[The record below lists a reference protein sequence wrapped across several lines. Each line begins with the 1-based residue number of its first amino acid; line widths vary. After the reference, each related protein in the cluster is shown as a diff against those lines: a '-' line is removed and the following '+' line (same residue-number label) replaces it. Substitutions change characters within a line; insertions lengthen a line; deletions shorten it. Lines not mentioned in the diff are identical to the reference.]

1 MAWLIPDIKK
11 PVTLKLTAD
20 DAKRE
25 AFGRVMSM
33 AGAGV
38 GILGGVIV
46 LNANPAFRAALKRG
60 GAVKMRLS
68 VQQAQQDALGKSLA
82 LIGTAVGMGGSL
94 LVMSANPKTKP
105 QFSKA
110 FNALPASV
118 RENSRLLTLLF
129 AGAIAAAAGYMI
141 RAQNR
146 AYAGS

>member
-1 MAWLIPDIKK
+1 MGWLIPDIKK

-25 AFGRVMSM
+25 ALGRVLSLT
-33 AGAGV
+33 GAGV

-46 LNANPAFRAALKRG
+46 LNANPAFRAALNRG
-60 GAVKMRLS
+60 GAVKLRLS

-94 LVMSANPKTKP
+94 LVMSASPKTKP
-105 QFSKA
+105 QFTQL
-110 FNALPASV
+110 FNSLPASV
-118 RENSRLLTLLF
+118 RENQRLLTLLF
-129 AGAIAAAAGYMI
+129 MGAIGAAAAYMI

>member
-1 MAWLIPDIKK
+1 MSWLIPDIKK

-25 AFGRVMSM
+25 ALGRVLSLT
-33 AGAGV
+33 GAGV
-38 GILGGVIV
+38 GILGGAIV
-46 LNANPAFRAALKRG
+46 LTNNPAFRQALNRG
-60 GAVKMRLS
+60 GPIKLTMS

-105 QFSKA
+105 QFTQV
-110 FNALPASV
+110 FNALPPAI
-118 RENSRLLTLLF
+118 RENQRVLTLLF
-129 AGAIAAAAGYMI
+129 VGAIGALAAYMI

-146 AYAGS
+146 AYAGT

>member
-1 MAWLIPDIKK
+1 MSFLIPDITK
-11 PVTLKLTAD
+11 PVTLQLSAD

-25 AFGRVMSM
+25 AIGRTLSL

-46 LNANPAFRAALKRG
+46 LNNNPAFRSALSRG
-60 GAVKMRLS
+60 GPIKLTMS

-105 QFSKA
+105 QFTQL
-110 FNALPASV
+110 FNQLPAGV
-118 RENSRLLTLLF
+118 RENKSLLMLLF
-129 AGAIAAAAGYMI
+129 AGGITALAAYMI
-141 RAQNR
+141 RSQNR
-146 AYAGS
+146 AYAG